1 MTIHDCVLEFL
12 TWQQSVRGLSEN
24 SVTSYSND
32 LKIFER
38 IAGADTAIESV
49 TQQDVRNCISVLT
62 KEKKSPASINRFLST
77 CRALF
82 KYARRLLY
90 VQKDP
95 VMEIKNIKNPVRVPG
110 FMTQSEVETLCDSP
124 QNHELLWEKRD
135 KALFE
140 MLYSSG
146 CRVSEMA
153 GLKFSDFSAMY
164 KSAVIT
170 GKGNKQRRVF
180 FSEEAINALNEY
192 LVERKQK
199 IPQEKNVNNVFINQ
213 KGTALTA
220 RGIRFIVM
228 KYSLLDGNKKNISPH
243 SFRHTFATAL
253 LTNGAD
259 VRVVQE
265 LLGHSSIS
273 TTQRYTHITTAQM
286 IKTYNSAHPHGEK

>member
-12 TWQQSVRGLSEN
+12 TWQSSVRGLSEN
-24 SVTSYSND
+24 SVTSYKND
-32 LKIFER
+32 LQIFEN
-38 IAGADTAIESV
+38 IMGTEKTIDSV
-49 TQQDVRNCISVLT
+49 TTLDIRNCIAVMT
-62 KEKKSPASINRFLST
+62 KEKKSAASINRFLSS
-77 CRALF
+77 CRSMF
-82 KYARRLLY
+82 KYARRLSY
-90 VQKDP
+90 VKNDP
-95 VMEIKNIKNPVRVPG
+95 TLEIKNIKNPVRVPG
-110 FMTQSEVETLCDSP
+110 FMTQSEVETMCNSP
-124 QNHELLWEKRD
+124 EKNELLWEKRD

-153 GLKFSDFSAMY
+153 SLKLSDFSTMY
-164 KSAVIT
+164 QSAIIT

-180 FSEEAINALNEY
+180 FSEEAIKALKEY
-192 LVERKQK
+192 LIERKQK
-199 IPQEKNVNNVFINQ
+199 IPQEKIVKNVFINQ

-228 KYSLLDGNKKNISPH
+228 KYSLLNENKKNITPH
-243 SFRHTFATAL
+243 SFRHTFATSL

-286 IKTYNSAHPHGEK
+286 IQTYNSAHPHGEK

>member
-1 MTIHDCVLEFL
+1 
-12 TWQQSVRGLSEN
+12 
-24 SVTSYSND
+24 
-32 LKIFER
+32 
-38 IAGADTAIESV
+38 
-49 TQQDVRNCISVLT
+49 
-62 KEKKSPASINRFLST
+62 
-77 CRALF
+77 
-82 KYARRLLY
+82 
-90 VQKDP
+90 
-95 VMEIKNIKNPVRVPG
+95 
-110 FMTQSEVETLCDSP
+110 
-124 QNHELLWEKRD
+124 
-135 KALFE
+135 
-140 MLYSSG
+140 
-146 CRVSEMA
+146 
-153 GLKFSDFSAMY
+153 
-164 KSAVIT
+164 
-170 GKGNKQRRVF
+170 VF